1 MYVGKKTSYKTTPSA
16 LTSQDYRAIEGGV
29 FIDSSKVPLIDQKK
43 ILRRNEM
50 LGKITASGEYR
61 AVGYTK
67 VTAAGTVNTVKLDN
81 VRWAVVNDV
90 ITVKDQTGRNVTAID
105 YANNTITFDGA
116 AVAVVIGDVVK
127 LEDGAEKAELFL
139 PDEVDVTE
147 GDQLAGGYDM
157 CRLNEARMPIIVHDQ
172 IKTDVSPLIKFE

>member
-16 LTSQDYRAIEGGV
+16 LTSQQYRAIEGGV
-29 FIDSSKVPLIDQKK
+29 FINSAKVPMIDKRK
-43 ILRRNEM
+43 FLRKNEM
-50 LGKITASGEYR
+50 LGQINASGEYR

-67 VTAAGTVNTVKLDN
+67 ITEAGTVNEAKVDN
-81 VRWAVVNDV
+81 ARWAVVDDL
-90 ITVKDQTGRNVTAID
+90 ITVKDQTGRKITAVD
-105 YANNTITFDGA
+105 YESNTITFDGVA
-116 AVAVVIGDVVK
+116 IAVTIGDVIK
-127 LEDGAEKAELFL
+127 LEDGAEKAEIFL
-139 PDEVDVTE
+139 PDEVDLTE